1 MRRRD
6 VTLGNG
12 DEACEPR
19 LRRQQ
24 IVRTWVEAVIGDA
37 VPDREELPRR
47 VEEKAKLHRVEHRLR
62 ELDEGRKAADQ
73 RSGGC
78 GRTRETLDDRIDSC
92 QRHRS
97 VRALSLAK
105 RARRV
110 VSSCMAVSQRS
121 GVSARVGSERKN
133 RAIAVQPNACSG
145 VVARMRESL
154 PKDKPR
160 PGKCQCRDRA
170 RDSRW
175 PRPRPPPRRATLH
188 RRCHPVRRSMCAQ
201 CPPRYERGPRV
212 Q

>member
-24 IVRTWVEAVIGDA
+24 IVTTRVEAVIGNA

-47 VEEKAKLHRVEHRLR
+47 VEEKAKLHRVEHCLR

-92 QRHRS
+92 KGIALCGAVGSQA
-97 VRALSLAK
+97 RAESGEFVYGGLA
-105 RARRV
+105 AVRRV
-110 VSSCMAVSQRS
+110 GQGREAREKNARS
-121 GVSARVGSERKN
+121 PVNPTLAPGS
-133 RAIAVQPNACSG
+133 
-145 VVARMRESL
+145 
-154 PKDKPR
+154 
-160 PGKCQCRDRA
+160 
-170 RDSRW
+170 
-175 PRPRPPPRRATLH
+175 
-188 RRCHPVRRSMCAQ
+188 
-201 CPPRYERGPRV
+201 
-212 Q
+212 